1 MTALAWVAGRAPAQG
16 AAMETETEG
25 DGDEGGGG
33 VSVEMDALD
42 DVLDVSSA
50 LGLEVNMSRL
60 SYVRCR
66 IALHWF
72 TRLGV
77 SSLAILNTVTRR
89 CAQTTSDHEPEIEAR
104 GRGAAAGGTGH
115 TT

>member
-50 LGLEVNMSRL
+50 LGLEVNMSVDSRTCVVVL
-60 SYVRCR
+60 RYIGLLV
-66 IALHWF
+66 
-72 TRLGV
+72 
-77 SSLAILNTVTRR
+77 LA
-89 CAQTTSDHEPEIEAR
+89 
-104 GRGAAAGGTGH
+104 
-115 TT
+115 